1 MRRVLLSIMCAIL
14 IQFIASAQE
23 YYKMY
28 FAAEGIYK
36 VAGQELADAGISISQ
51 IQPQTIQL
59 FSDGQNILPYS
70 TAEPEPQL
78 QEVAI
83 IVEDG
88 GDGQFDPQDYF
99 QFYGQSLNRF
109 EWDADAADYRFRSSP
124 YDTLACYWL
133 RWNAAPGKR
142 IAVKNGSPV
151 SGDAIL
157 RDTFTDHLRL
167 EEDHFNALKSGL
179 IWSWNLFGQ
188 NNTFQHSIELSGV
201 AGAEALA
208 TARLVRLEFYYS
220 PQPGTMFLALNNL
233 AMGSATQSKT
243 LTGVAPI
250 YEGTNVLQ
258 AYYVPSVPQDTLE
271 QSGFDWLELVY
282 PRYTGLA
289 GNEMQ
294 IFIAPAPGIFHTKYR
309 SGGDPVEIFDVT
321 DAFNVLQIQTA
332 NDSLFEDTLAAEHK
346 IYWLNRENFAH
357 SLASIQA
364 GQRNIFSPAEG
375 ADYLIITRRES
386 EPLLQALKAHRE
398 THNNFTVKIAAVE
411 DIFDEFGFGRAD
423 PTAIRNFI
431 KFAHANWNPQPQ
443 YILLAGNGYY
453 DYRNLSGEYPV
464 NWVPAFEISGNDNI
478 TSRAVDDFYVDLSF
492 TDEPGF
498 PPFPQPFENDFIAG
512 LWEDHRKNGKVDG
525 SEATF
530 QSFNNIDPQIPIGR
544 FPADTPEELTA
555 LVEKTIRSEVNY
567 EPGLWRLSA
576 LLIADDEFRG
586 LGGSGIEFFHL
597 EQADNLANNEFPSE
611 LRIYK
616 LYEREYPFAGNE
628 KPAATRQLI
637 NWFNLGNRIAMFYGH
652 GNDEQWTH
660 ENLLNVQRDMVS
672 IRNDDKLC
680 FFGGASSLYKFDD
693 RRGGILQ
700 NLLKREKSGLTAT
713 LTANRPAFA
722 FQSDIFFRRFFSRL
736 FGDAGGFAGKAVML
750 AKISGTDN
758 QKRHLLGD
766 PALNLSLP
774 AERVHVTAITPDAL
788 KARSLAQISGYVDN
802 PAAGDSLLV
811 EVREP
816 GKIKSIPPPS
826 FLTSYETT
834 GGALFRGYVPLNNGQ
849 FTFQFVVS
857 GDVPQDSAAARGKL
871 HAYTWNGLNEGMGF
885 VNSLPVGGSA
895 GGTGDVTP
903 PQISLTVSGGDTVGR
918 DAYLVAQI
926 SDESGVN
933 LSRFQDHYPLLFIDG
948 NHQDT
953 LNLGDFFYYQAGS
966 YQSGTLRYPLPYLSA
981 GSHTLTLKVHDTYN
995 NAASDSISFVTA
1007 ITPPPGYLP
1016 DRISLAQN
1024 YPNPFNPETA
1034 IPFRVSGS
1042 SRYRVRLEVFN
1053 LLGQKVRTLLNEI
1066 VLAGEYEARWDGR
1079 DQRGNPVA
1087 SGLYIYRLR
1096 VSSHFPEASGQR
1108 GGIYQH
1114 SRKMLLIR

>member
-1 MRRVLLSIMCAIL
+1 M
-14 IQFIASAQE
+14 IQFSANAQE
-23 YYKMY
+23 YYKLY

-36 VAGQELADAGISISQ
+36 VTGQELADAGIPISQ

-83 IVEDG
+83 LVEDG
-88 GDGQFDPQDYF
+88 GDGQFDPQDYL
-99 QFYGQSLNRF
+99 QFYGQSLHRF
-109 EWDADAADYRFRSSP
+109 EWDADAGDYRFRSSP

-142 IAVKNGSPV
+142 SAQKNGSPV
-151 SGDAIL
+151 SGGAIL
-157 RDTFTDHLRL
+157 RDTFTDRLRL
-167 EEDHFNALKSGL
+167 EKDRFNPIKSGL

-188 NNTFQHSIELSGV
+188 NNTFEHSFELSGV
-201 AGAEALA
+201 AGAEGLA
-208 TARLVRLEFYYS
+208 TARLLFLDVYYNPYPPGMISVRVNTALM
-220 PQPGTMFLALNNL
+220 GT
-233 AMGSATQSKT
+233 ATGNHT
-243 LTGVAPI
+243 ITAPVPI
-250 YEGTNVLQ
+250 YEGANTVQ
-258 AYYVPSVPQDTLE
+258 AEYFPSDPADTLE
-271 QSGFDWLELVY
+271 QSGFDWLELLY

-289 GNEMQ
+289 GNEMK
-294 IFIAPAPGIFHTKYR
+294 IFIAPTSGIFHTKYR
-309 SGGDPVEIFDVT
+309 SGGDPAAIFDVT
-321 DAFNVLQIQTA
+321 DPFNVRHIFTD
-332 NDSLFEDTLAAEHK
+332 NDSLFEDTLTAEHK
-346 IYWLNRENFAH
+346 VYWLNRENFAH
-357 SLASIQA
+357 SVASIQP
-364 GQRNIFSPAEG
+364 GQRNIFSPADG
-375 ADYLIITRRES
+375 ADYLIITRRQT
-386 EPLLQALKAHRE
+386 EPLMQPLKAHRE
-398 THNNFTVKIAAVE
+398 AYNNFAVKIVAVE
-411 DIFDEFGFGRAD
+411 DIFEEFGFGRAD

-443 YILLAGNGYY
+443 YVLLAGNGYY

-464 NWVPAFEISGNDNI
+464 NWVPAFEISGNDDI
-478 TSRAVDDFYVDLSF
+478 SSRAVDDFYVDLSF

-498 PPFPQPFENDFIAG
+498 PPFPQPFENDFIPG
-512 LWEDHRKNGKVDG
+512 LREDHSEHGKVDDP
-525 SEATF
+525 EAIS
-530 QSFNNIDPQIPIGR
+530 QNFNNIDPQIPIGR
-544 FPADTPEELTA
+544 FPADTPEELAA
-555 LVEKTIRSEVNY
+555 LAEKTIRSEVNY
-567 EPGLWRLSA
+567 QPGLWRLSA

-586 LGGSGIEFFHL
+586 PGSGNEFFHL
-597 EQADNLANNEFPSE
+597 EQSENLASNEFPSE

-616 LYEREYPFAGNE
+616 LHEREYPFAGNE

-774 AERVHVTAITPDAL
+774 AERVHVTAITPDTL

-826 FLTSYETT
+826 FLTSYEAT
-834 GGALFRGYVPLNNGQ
+834 GGALFRGCVPLNNGQ

-857 GDVPQDSAAARGKL
+857 GDVPADSAAARGKL
-871 HAYTWNGLNEGMGF
+871 HAYIWNGLNEGMGF
-885 VNSLPVGGSA
+885 VNSLPVGGSVS
-895 GGTGDVTP
+895 GTGDVTP
-903 PQISLTVSGGDTVGR
+903 PQITLTVTGGDTVGR
-918 DAYLVAQI
+918 DAYLIAQI
-926 SDESGVN
+926 FDESGVN
-933 LSRFQDHYPLLFIDG
+933 LSRFQNHYPLLFIDG
-948 NHQDT
+948 NYQDT
-953 LNLGDFFYYQAGS
+953 LNPGDFFYYQEGS

-981 GSHTLTLKVHDTYN
+981 GSHTLTLKAHDTYN
-995 NAASDSISFVTA
+995 NAASDSISFVTG

-1016 DRISLAQN
+1016 DQISLAQN

-1034 IPFRVSGS
+1034 IPFSVSGS

-1096 VSSHFPEASGQR
+1096 VSSHFPEVSGQR
-1108 GGIYQH
+1108 GGIYQQA
-1114 SRKMLLIR
+1114 RKMLLIR